1 MVDLLMQL
9 SPGDRWFLATFIVLV
24 LVSLGGMAAV
34 IVSDALRRR
43 RCKHPRLTVNM
54 VGDRIC
60 THCRANLGKRPPHP
74 WELPPEHINCR
85 CTQQP
90 ITREEP

>member
-34 IVSDALRRR
+34 IAGDALRRW
-43 RCKHPRLTVNM
+43 RCRLTHVTVNM
-54 VGDRIC
+54 QGDVIC
-60 THCRANLGKRPPHP
+60 LHCRKNLGSCPVPGVK
-74 WELPPEHINCR
+74 PPEHINCR

-90 ITREEP
+90 ITPEEH